1 MEFAISK
8 RASNKGLK
16 MLPFE
21 MAASAVSGFSKGGRV
36 VGLTKGQFSLIHLIT
51 ELLKITGPAEVIVST
66 WSAGVYDT
74 TALHAML
81 KNGLISD
88 ILIVTDRSYVTRQK
102 EYAVTLEQAFG
113 RDRIRTT
120 NTHAKFVL
128 ISNDEYKICVR
139 SSMNLNE
146 NKRCENFDIDDD
158 ADIFDFYR
166 DFVSDVFDKMPSGF
180 VEARAIVDPA
190 FDSLMGGGAAG
201 KKVGFVIRGKNGIV
215 KSEA

>member
-1 MEFAISK
+1 
-8 RASNKGLK
+8 
-16 MLPFE
+16 
-21 MAASAVSGFSKGGRV
+21 
-36 VGLTKGQFSLIHLIT
+36 
-51 ELLKITGPAEVIVST
+51 
-66 WSAGVYDT
+66 
-74 TALHAML
+74 
-81 KNGLISD
+81 
-88 ILIVTDRSYVTRQK
+88 
-102 EYAVTLEQAFG
+102 
-113 RDRIRTT
+113 
-120 NTHAKFVL
+120 
-128 ISNDEYKICVR
+128 
-139 SSMNLNE
+139 MNLNE